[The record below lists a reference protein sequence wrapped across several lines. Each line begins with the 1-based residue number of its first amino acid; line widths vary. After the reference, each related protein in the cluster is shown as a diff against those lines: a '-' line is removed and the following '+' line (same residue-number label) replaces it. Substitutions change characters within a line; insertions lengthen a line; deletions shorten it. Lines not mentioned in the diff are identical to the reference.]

1 MNQLER
7 HRWDDGQL
15 VSATLSGDRHAGDV
29 LFARYDSY
37 AHRIAVLYTSSPDA
51 ANEAVAAGRAL
62 AFEKLGTLRDPERFG
77 AWMATIVRNSAA
89 SAQRQQSREVPRAE
103 LPDLQYLDPRPEDA
117 DEDNERLARARS
129 ALLSLPVRDRKA
141 LELSV
146 YERLPVSEV
155 AAALMIDVNT
165 AYQVLSRARKRARRA
180 YLTPAIP
187 DDAPAACQKCAAKT
201 PDYIR
206 GLQGVRA
213 KVDAHVETCSGC
225 RARLA
230 EMLAE
235 SSRIKGLFSFAPI
248 GLVVSAKGLIRRV
261 TPTKTPHLVT
271 AGAIG
276 SAVAVA
282 AGTLGALAAI
292 HHASTSSNGPSTVA
306 SSTTKSTRTAPRH
319 GETSRLGRPHP
330 SMDPGPAISRP
341 ISAVTPVSQPTKSAT
356 TVTQPTP
363 TPPSAAAN
371 SPSDPGPAATV
382 TTTTLPEPG
391 TLLSGDAS
399 TNDARGWANAQW
411 SGTTHYAPGPH
422 AGTESFAFDGTNG
435 LTIPGLAQLGGSDFT
450 VSFDLNTTETASAAH
465 PVDLIGYRTACA
477 LSDFFD
483 VRLGATAPAGG
494 VQVEFD
500 TASGATVLRSS
511 GGINDGTWH
520 YVSMTRA
527 GTTMTLSVDGVV
539 EASASIAAAT
549 SIRNAGTWQV
559 ANGDPCIGHD
569 GTAGLIGS
577 MGDIYVGPTA
587 DAPANG

>member
-62 AFEKLGTLRDPERFG
+62 AFEKLATLRDPDRFG

-103 LPDLQYLDPRPEDA
+103 LPDLQYLDPKPEDA
-117 DEDNERLARARS
+117 DEDNERLAKARA

-187 DDAPAACQKCAAKT
+187 IDAPAACQKCAAKT

-213 KVDAHVETCSGC
+213 KVDAHVETCSAC

-235 SSRIKGLFSFAPI
+235 SSRIKGLFSFAPL
-248 GLVVSAKGLIRRV
+248 GVVVSAKGLIRRA
-261 TPTKTPHLVT
+261 TPTKTSHLVM
-271 AGAIG
+271 AGAVG
-276 SAVAVA
+276 SVAVA
-282 AGTLGALAAI
+282 AGALGAVGALHHTSPSS
-292 HHASTSSNGPSTVA
+292 HHAVSTALVTPKAGRYSPRRGDRIGPTRTHPST
-306 SSTTKSTRTAPRH
+306 
-319 GETSRLGRPHP
+319 
-330 SMDPGPAISRP
+330 
-341 ISAVTPVSQPTKSAT
+341 
-356 TVTQPTP
+356 
-363 TPPSAAAN
+363 
-371 SPSDPGPAATV
+371 DPGPAAPRPLSAITPLAQPTKTTTSTTQPGATAPSAAAV
-382 TTTTLPEPG
+382 PLTPAVLPATTTTIPEPG
-391 TLLSGDAS
+391 TLLTGGGSP
-399 TNDARGWANAQW
+399 NDARGWANAQW
-411 SGTTHYAPGPH
+411 NGTPEYAAGPY
-422 AGTESFAFDGTNG
+422 AGTQSFAFDGSNG
-435 LTIPGLAQLGGSDFT
+435 LSIPGLAQLNGNDFT
-450 VSFDLNTTETASAAH
+450 VSFDLNTTEAADAAH
-465 PVDLIGYRTACA
+465 PVDLIGYRTSCS
-477 LSDFFD
+477 LSNFFD
-483 VRLGATAPAGG
+483 VRLGASAPSGG
-494 VQVEFD
+494 VLVEFD
-500 TASGATVLRSS
+500 TSAGATVLRSANGITDGSWHHVSITRS
-511 GGINDGTWH
+511 GTS
-520 YVSMTRA
+520 V
-527 GTTMTLSVDGVV
+527 TLSVDGVQ
-539 EASASIAAAT
+539 EASSSVAADTTISNGA
-549 SIRNAGTWQV
+549 TWQV
-559 ANGDPCIGHD
+559 ANGDPCIAHD
-569 GTAGLIGS
+569 GTTALTGS

-587 DAPANG
+587 DAPSNG